1 MTPAEAIF
9 DDALAA
15 AQVLEREAIP
25 YFLALIAPACEPID
39 PRLVASLA
47 RALEV
52 DELQPDVAQLW
63 RDAHDTGN
71 PLRARTLAAWL
82 NDEAGMPVTAWDAV
96 GPTESVAECVRG
108 LHNPIIN
115 PARTAEQPGK
125 AFHEH

>member
-15 AQVLEREAIP
+15 AQTIEREAIP

-52 DELQPDVAQLW
+52 DELQSDVAQLW
-63 RDAHDTGN
+63 RDANDTGN
-71 PLRARTLAAWL
+71 PLRASILTTWLKNGAGTPAAAWGSV
-82 NDEAGMPVTAWDAV
+82 EAG
-96 GPTESVAECVRG
+96 ENVAEYARSMG
-108 LHNPIIN
+108 KPIIN
-115 PARTAEQPGK
+115 REESDS
-125 AFHEH
+125 EHRA